1 MGFGGFGMG
10 GTAGLSAARSTPAA
24 APGLGAGGKDLFS
37 SDRAPW
43 ALSARVFSGGIEP
56 SSGFAFGRA
65 AAAPRRLSC
74 AGRRLWLR

>member
-1 MGFGGFGMG
+1 MGFGGFGIG
-10 GTAGLSAARSTPAA
+10 GTAGVSAARSTAAA
-24 APGLGAGGKDLFS
+24 APGLGSGGKELFS
-37 SDRAPW
+37 PDRAPW
-43 ALSARVFSGGIEP
+43 ALSARVFICDIEP